1 MITLLKNGRIYD
13 PAQQKDGVVE
23 DIYIRDGRIIS
34 KPAPN
39 EKITQTYDLRGKVVM
54 AGAIDMHSHI
64 GGGKMNIARMMLP
77 EYQSQHQSQHQ
88 RQYQQKQLEEI
99 KNSSDPEVHICT
111 PHCSHHATPSATDTG
126 FRYIEMGYTAAFEPA
141 MLPINA
147 RQTHLEMGDTP
158 MIDKGGYAMLGNDD
172 YFLRLLANKA
182 DQKAINDYVA
192 WILHATQAIGIKV
205 VNPGGINAFK
215 FNQRQQNLDENN
227 AHYQVTPRD
236 ILHSLS
242 RAVHDLG
249 IAKPLHVHCNNL
261 GVAGNFA
268 TTLDTM
274 TASSGLPMHLTHI
287 QFHSYGTEGD
297 KKFSSAAAQ
306 IAEALNK
313 NKHITADVGQILF
326 GQTVTASGDSMMQHL
341 NANHANPKKSV
352 IMDIE
357 CDAGCGVVPFKYRDQ
372 NYVNALQWA
381 IGLELFLSVEDPWRI
396 FLTTDHPNGA
406 PFTSYPHL
414 IRLLMDKSF
423 RNEAFAKL
431 NLDAQA
437 MSNLNAITREYSLYE
452 IATMTRA
459 GAAKLIGLNDR
470 GHLGVGAAADI
481 TVYTDQADREAMFSK
496 PDFVFKNGELVVKHG
511 QVVKVV
517 WGATHT
523 TKPAFDASVEKD
535 LKQYFDRYQTI
546 QLDNFKISQ
555 DEIESDGRSKIISH
569 QITKKG

>member
-1 MITLLKNGRIYD
+1 MITHLKNGRLYC
-13 PAQQKDGVVE
+13 PAIGLDGVVQ
-23 DIYIRDGRIIS
+23 DIYIRDGKIIA
-34 KPAPN
+34 KPFN
-39 EKITQTYDLRGKVVM
+39 TEKIHQTIDLTGKIVM
-54 AGAIDMHSHI
+54 SGAIDMHSHI
-64 GGGKMNIARMMLP
+64 GGGKVNIARMMLP
-77 EYQSQHQSQHQ
+77 EFQERKTYS
-88 RQYQQKQLEEI
+88 E
-99 KNSSDPEVHICT
+99 PEAHICT
-111 PHCSHHATPSATDTG
+111 PNCSHDATPNTGDTG

-141 MLPINA
+141 ILPINA
-147 RQTHLEMGDTP
+147 RQAHLEMADTP

-172 YFLRLLANKA
+172 YFLRLLSSNA

-192 WILHATQAIGIKV
+192 WTLHATQTIGIKV
-205 VNPGGINAFK
+205 VNPGGISAFK
-215 FNQRQQNLDENN
+215 FNQRRLDLDENHR
-227 AHYQVTPRD
+227 HYQVSPRD
-236 ILHSLS
+236 ILKSLS

-261 GVAGNFA
+261 GAAGNFE
-268 TTLDTM
+268 TTLATM
-274 TASSGLPMHLTHI
+274 GASEGVPMHLTHI

-306 IAEALNK
+306 ISEALNK

-341 NANHANPKKSV
+341 NTKYANPKKSV

-357 CDAGCGVVPFKYRDQ
+357 CDAGCGVVPFKYRDE

-437 MSNLNAITREYSLYE
+437 MSNLTSLNREYSLYE
-452 IATMTRA
+452 IAIMTRA
-459 GAAKLIGLNDR
+459 GAAKLIGLNER
-470 GHLGVGAAADI
+470 GSLGIGAAADI
-481 TVYTDQADREAMFSK
+481 TVYTDQSDREAMFSK
-496 PDFVFKNGELVVKHG
+496 PDYVFKDGELVVKNG
-511 QVVKVV
+511 EVVKVV
-517 WGATHT
+517 WGKTHT
-523 TKPAFDASVEKD
+523 AKPAFDMDVEHG
-535 LKQYFDRYQTI
+535 LKQYFDKYHTI
-546 QLDNFKISQ
+546 QLDNFKIQ
-555 DEIESDGRSKIISH
+555 NDEIAEDGRGGIINH
-569 QITKKG
+569 QNNHAR

>member
-1 MITLLKNGRIYD
+1 MITHLKNGKIYD
-13 PAQQKDGVVE
+13 PAHNKNGVIE
-23 DIYIRDGRIIS
+23 DIYLYQGRIVPKPFDLDKIS
-34 KPAPN
+34 HV
-39 EKITQTYDLRGKVVM
+39 YDLTGKIVM

-64 GGGKMNIARMMLP
+64 GGGKINIARMMLP
-77 EYQSQHQSQHQ
+77 EFQETKSYT
-88 RQYQQKQLEEI
+88 E
-99 KNSSDPEVHICT
+99 PEAHICT
-111 PHCSHHATPSATDTG
+111 PNCSHNATPSTTDTG

-141 MLPINA
+141 ILPINA
-147 RQTHLEMGDTP
+147 RHAHLEMGDTP

-172 YFLRLLANKA
+172 YFLRLLNQKA

-192 WILHATQAIGIKV
+192 WTLHATQAIGIKV

-215 FNQRQQNLDENN
+215 FNQRRLNLDENN
-227 AHYQVTPRD
+227 VHYQITPRT
-236 ILHSLS
+236 ILKSLS

-261 GVAGNFA
+261 GAAGNFQ

-274 TASSGLPMHLTHI
+274 GASDGLPMHLTHI

-326 GQTVTASGDSMMQHL
+326 GQTVTASGDTMMQHL
-341 NANHANPKKSV
+341 NAKHANPKKSV

-437 MSNLNAITREYSLYE
+437 MSNLTSLNREYSLYE
-452 IATMTRA
+452 IAIMTRA
-459 GAAKLIGLNDR
+459 GAAKLIGLNNC
-470 GHLGVGAAADI
+470 GHLGIGAQADI
-481 TVYTDQADREAMFSK
+481 TVYTDQPDHEAMFAK
-496 PDFVFKNGELVVKHG
+496 PDYVFKNGELVVKDG
-511 QVVKVV
+511 KVVKVV
-517 WGATHT
+517 WGATHVA
-523 TKPAFDASVEKD
+523 KPSFDIGVEKI
-535 LKQYFDRYQTI
+535 LSEYFEKYHTI
-546 QLDNFKISQ
+546 QLDNFKIAD
-555 DEIESDGRSKIISH
+555 DEICDDGRGSIVSCKIN
-569 QITKKG
+569 

>member
-1 MITLLKNGRIYD
+1 MITHLKNGKIYD
-13 PAQQKDGVVE
+13 PAHQKNGVKE
-23 DIYIRDGRIIS
+23 DIYLFQGRIVP
-34 KPAPN
+34 KPLDPS
-39 EKITQTYDLRGKVVM
+39 KITQTFDLTGKVVM

-64 GGGKMNIARMMLP
+64 GGGKINIARMMLP
-77 EYQSQHQSQHQ
+77 EFQETRGYS
-88 RQYQQKQLEEI
+88 E
-99 KNSSDPEVHICT
+99 PEAHICT
-111 PHCSHHATPSATDTG
+111 PNCSHNATPSTTDTG

-141 MLPINA
+141 ILPINA
-147 RQTHLEMGDTP
+147 RHAHLEMGDTP

-172 YFLRLLANKA
+172 YFLRLLAQKA

-192 WILHATQAIGIKV
+192 WTLHATQAIGIKV
-205 VNPGGINAFK
+205 VNPGGISAFK
-215 FNQRQQNLDENN
+215 FNQRRLDLDENN
-227 AHYQVTPRD
+227 VHYKVSPRE
-236 ILHSLS
+236 ILQKLS
-242 RAVHDLG
+242 RAVNELG

-261 GVAGNFA
+261 GAAGNFQ

-274 TASSGLPMHLTHI
+274 GASDGLPMHLTHI

-313 NKHITADVGQILF
+313 NQHITADVGQILF
-326 GQTVTASGDSMMQHL
+326 GQTVTASGDTMMQHL
-341 NANHANPKKSV
+341 NAQHANPKKSV

-414 IRLLMDKSF
+414 IRLLMDKTF

-437 MSNLNAITREYSLYE
+437 MSNLTSLNREYSLYE
-452 IATMTRA
+452 IAIMTRA
-459 GAAKLIGLNDR
+459 GAAKLIGLNDC
-470 GHLGVGAAADI
+470 GHLGVGAQADI
-481 TVYTDQADREAMFSK
+481 TVYTDQPDREAMFAK
-496 PDFVFKNGELVVKHG
+496 PDYVFKNGELVVKNG
-511 QVVKVV
+511 KLVKVV

-523 TKPAFDASVEKD
+523 AKPAFDTSVEKG
-535 LKQYFDRYQTI
+535 LSEYFDKFHTI
-546 QLDNFKISQ
+546 QLDNFKIND
-555 DEIESDGRSKIISH
+555 DEISDDGRGKIISNT
-569 QITKKG
+569 TKST

>member
-1 MITLLKNGRIYD
+1 MITHLKNGKIYC
-13 PAQQKDGVVE
+13 PVLGADGVVQN
-23 DIYIRDGRIIS
+23 IYIRDGKIIA
-34 KPAPN
+34 KPNAT
-39 EKITQTYDLRGKVVM
+39 EKITQTYDLTGKIVM

-64 GGGKMNIARMMLP
+64 GGGKVNIARMMLP
-77 EYQSQHQSQHQ
+77 EFQES
-88 RQYQQKQLEEI
+88 
-99 KNSSDPEVHICT
+99 KNYTEPEAHICT
-111 PHCSHHATPSATDTG
+111 PNCSHHATPNTADTG

-141 MLPINA
+141 ILPINA
-147 RQTHLEMGDTP
+147 RQAHLEMADTP

-172 YFLRLLANKA
+172 YFLRLLSGNA

-192 WILHATQAIGIKV
+192 WTLHATQAIGIKV
-205 VNPGGINAFK
+205 VNPGGISAFK
-215 FNQRQQNLDENN
+215 FNQRRLNLDEN
-227 AHYQVTPRD
+227 HSYYQVTPRA
-236 ILHSLS
+236 ILKSLS
-242 RAVHDLG
+242 TAVQQLG

-261 GVAGNFA
+261 GAAGNFQ

-274 TASSGLPMHLTHI
+274 GASDGVPMHLTHI

-306 IAEALNK
+306 ISEALNK

-341 NANHANPKKSV
+341 NTKFASPKKSV

-381 IGLELFLSVEDPWRI
+381 IGLEIFLSVEDPWRI

-423 RNEAFAKL
+423 RNEAFSKL

-437 MSNLNAITREYSLYE
+437 MSNLTSLNREYSLYE
-452 IATMTRA
+452 IAIMTRA

-470 GHLGVGAAADI
+470 GHLSAGAAADI
-481 TVYTDQADREAMFSK
+481 TIYTDQPDREAMFAK
-496 PDFVFKNGELVVKHG
+496 PDYVFKDGELVVKNG
-511 QVVKVV
+511 VVVKVV
-517 WGATHT
+517 WGKTHT
-523 TKPAFDASVEKD
+523 AKPAFDIGVERD
-535 LKQYFDRYQTI
+535 LKNYFDKYHTI
-546 QLDNFKISQ
+546 QLDNFKISN
-555 DEIESDGRSKIISH
+555 DEITSDGRGGVITHKQSK
-569 QITKKG
+569 

>member
-1 MITLLKNGRIYD
+1 MITLLKNGKIYD
-13 PAQQKDGVVE
+13 PAHGKDGILQ
-23 DIYIRDGRIIS
+23 DIYIRDGRIIA
-34 KPAPN
+34 KPSDT
-39 EKITQTYDLRGKVVM
+39 EKIHQTIDLAGKVVM

-64 GGGKMNIARMMLP
+64 GGGKVNIARMMLP
-77 EYQSQHQSQHQ
+77 EYQATKH
-88 RQYQQKQLEEI
+88 LTE
-99 KNSSDPEVHICT
+99 PEAHICS
-111 PHCSHHATPSATDTG
+111 PSCSHNATPSTTDTG
-126 FRYIEMGYTAAFEPA
+126 MRYIEMGYTAAFEPA
-141 MLPINA
+141 ILAINA
-147 RQTHLEMGDTP
+147 RQAHLEMGDTP

-192 WILHATQAIGIKV
+192 WTLHATQTIGIKV

-215 FNQRQQNLDENN
+215 FNQRRLNLDENN
-227 AHYQVTPRD
+227 QHYQVTPRQ
-236 ILHSLS
+236 ILQSLS
-242 RAVHDLG
+242 RAVHELG

-261 GVAGNFA
+261 GAAGNFQ

-274 TASSGLPMHLTHI
+274 GASDGVPMHLTHI

-326 GQTVTASGDSMMQHL
+326 GQTVTASGDNMMQHL
-341 NANHANPKKSV
+341 NAKHANPKKSV

-381 IGLELFLSVEDPWRI
+381 IGLEIFLSVEDPWRI

-414 IRLLMDKSF
+414 IRLLMDKGF
-423 RNEAFAKL
+423 RNDAFAKL

-437 MSNLNAITREYSLYE
+437 MSNLTSLNREYSLYE

-459 GAAKLIGLNDR
+459 AAAKLIGLNDR

-481 TVYTDQADREAMFSK
+481 TVYTEQEDKEAMFSK
-496 PDFVFKNGELVVKHG
+496 PDYVFKDGELVVKDG
-511 QVVKVV
+511 KVVKVV
-517 WGATHT
+517 WGKTHT
-523 TKPAFDASVEKD
+523 AKPSFDIGVEKG
-535 LKQYFDRYQTI
+535 LKDYFGKYHTI
-546 QLDNFKISQ
+546 QLDNFKISN
-555 DEIESDGRSKIISH
+555 DEIAEDGRNVVINHSK
-569 QITKKG
+569 

>member
-1 MITLLKNGRIYD
+1 MITLLKNGKLYD
-13 PAQQKDGVVE
+13 PAHSKNGVVE
-23 DIYIRDGRIIS
+23 DIYIRDGRITS
-34 KPAPN
+34 KPSQT
-39 EKITQTYDLRGKVVM
+39 EKINQTYDLTGKIVM

-64 GGGKMNIARMMLP
+64 GGGKVNIARMMLP
-77 EYQSQHQSQHQ
+77 EFQ
-88 RQYQQKQLEEI
+88 ET
-99 KNSSDPEVHICT
+99 KNYSEPEAHICT
-111 PHCSHHATPSATDTG
+111 PNCSHMATPNTSDTG

-141 MLPINA
+141 ILPINA
-147 RQTHLEMGDTP
+147 RQAHLEMADTP

-172 YFLRLLANKA
+172 YFLRLLSQKA
-182 DQKAINDYVA
+182 DQKVINNYVA
-192 WILHATQAIGIKV
+192 WTLHATQAIGIKV
-205 VNPGGINAFK
+205 VNPGGISAFK
-215 FNQRQQNLDENN
+215 FNQRRLNLDENN
-227 AHYQVTPRD
+227 VHYQVTPRE
-236 ILHSLS
+236 ILKSLS

-261 GVAGNFA
+261 GAAGNFQ

-274 TASSGLPMHLTHI
+274 GASDGVPMHLTHI

-306 IAEALNK
+306 ISEALN
-313 NKHITADVGQILF
+313 NNQHITADVGQILF

-341 NANHANPKKSV
+341 NTKHANPKKSV

-381 IGLELFLSVEDPWRI
+381 IGLEIFLSVEDPWRI

-423 RNEAFAKL
+423 RNEVFAKL

-437 MSNLNAITREYSLYE
+437 MSNLTSLNREYSLYE
-452 IATMTRA
+452 IAIMTRA

-470 GHLGVGAAADI
+470 GHLGAGAAADI
-481 TVYTDQADREAMFSK
+481 TIYTDQPDREAMFAK
-496 PDFVFKNGELVVKHG
+496 PDYVFKDGELVVKDG
-511 QVVKVV
+511 KVVKVV
-517 WGATHT
+517 WGKTHT
-523 TKPAFDASVEKD
+523 TKPAFDIGVEQD
-535 LKQYFDRYQTI
+535 LKKYFDKYHTI
-546 QLDNFKISQ
+546 QLDNFKISD
-555 DEIESDGRSKIISH
+555 DEFADDGRGKIVTH
-569 QITKKG
+569 